1 MEGVPEVSIE
11 TDGKINLTWLF
22 LCVFVCYNSN
32 KRTKTSRVTIKNP

>member
-22 LCVFVCYNSN
+22 LCVFVCL
-32 KRTKTSRVTIKNP
+32 VGWLV